1 MSLTTEEKRVIVAS
15 SLQFAELLHSYLQE
29 YDEDLPAVYGKASNK
44 SERLRKLIGPDRKL
58 DLSKDS
64 EGMRG
69 LLAHK
74 DERIRKLAEAKL
86 ACSSWPLH
94 QKRVRNLINFATVR
108 GGRIGIPVKYS
119 GAHTHRNS
127 GTDGVNFYNLP
138 KRPKKGYELIKDI
151 KNLVHAPKG
160 YVLLTF
166 DYAQIEARY
175 LADIAGQ
182 IDLVEAFREG
192 RDVYSEAATHVFK
205 KTTRKPTATDP
216 PPVVKQLTMRRNFGK
231 MEILGSGYGMGAA
244 TFYARCYEDDSLRA
258 AITLQLAETI
268 IKSYRK
274 TYSAIPKFWKEVENL
289 FKFVVKYPEEKM
301 TKRGLIVEHDQKY
314 NRILLTLPS
323 GSRLYYPQVTKCR
336 NTNSL
341 KWLYSRGSSLWGGP
355 LVENIVQSTCRD
367 ILVDAM
373 LSVKQAG
380 YNIAADLY
388 DSFTVLVKKEAVKEA
403 EEELTIITCKSPAWC
418 ATVPLAIE
426 MEVSETL

>member
-1 MSLTTEEKRVIVAS
+1 MNLEELKTLVS
-15 SLQFAELLHSYLQE
+15 SNLAFAELLYSYLQE
-29 YDEDLPAVYGKASNK
+29 YDEDLPAVLGKASNQ

-64 EGMRG
+64 DGMRG

-94 QKRVRNLINFATVR
+94 QKRVRNLINYATAR
-108 GGRIGIPVKYS
+108 GGKIGVPAKFS

-127 GTDGVNFYNLP
+127 GTDRVNFYNLP

-151 KNLVHAPKG
+151 KNLIRAPKG

-175 LADIAGQ
+175 LAYIAGQ
-182 IDLVEAFREG
+182 TDLVEAFREG
-192 RDVYSEAATHVFK
+192 RDVYSEAATQVFK
-205 KTTRKPTATDP
+205 KKTRKPKSSDP
-216 PPVVKQLTMRRNFGK
+216 IPIAKQLTMRRNFGK
-231 MEILGSGYGMGAA
+231 MEILGSGYGMGAT
-244 TFYARCYEDDSLRA
+244 TFYNRCYEDDSLRS
-258 AITLQLAETI
+258 AITPQLAKTI
-268 IKSYRK
+268 INSYRG
-274 TYSAIPKFWKEVENL
+274 TYSAIPKFWREVENL

-301 TKRGLIVEHDQKY
+301 VKRGLIVEHDSEY
-314 NRILLTLPS
+314 NRIILTLPS
-323 GSRLYYPQVTKCR
+323 GSRLYYPQVTKSR
-336 NTNSL
+336 SSGNL

-367 ILVDAM
+367 VLVDAM
-373 LSVKQAG
+373 LSVKRAG
-380 YNIAADLY
+380 YIIAADLY
-388 DSFTVLVKKEAVKEA
+388 DSFTVLVKKEAVKDA
-403 EEELTIITCKSPAWC
+403 EEELTIIACEPPSWC
-418 ATVPLAIE
+418 ATVPLAVE